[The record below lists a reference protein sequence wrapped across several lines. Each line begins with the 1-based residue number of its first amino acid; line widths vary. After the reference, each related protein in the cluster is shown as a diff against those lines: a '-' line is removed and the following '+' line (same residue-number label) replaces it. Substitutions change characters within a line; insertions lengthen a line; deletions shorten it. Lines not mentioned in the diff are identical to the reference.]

1 MYYIKEINFSFQG
14 EGAYSGRPSVFCR
27 FSGCNLWSGK
37 ENDRNKAKCNFCDTD
52 FVGID
57 GINGGKF
64 SSEKTLGKKIIS
76 LWPSENKKN
85 KPYVI
90 FTGGEPLL
98 QLDKKLI
105 SFLKKFN
112 FEIGI
117 ETNGTINLPCKV
129 DWVCVSPKNKNDFVL
144 KKGDELKLIFPQK
157 KINPKNL
164 ENLKFKHFFLQP
176 MDGPNLKKN
185 IKKTFAY
192 CFKNKKWKVSL
203 QLHKIAGVR

>member
-1 MYYIKEINFSFQG
+1 MYYIKEIYFSFQG

>member
-1 MYYIKEINFSFQG
+1 MYYIKEIYFSFQG

-157 KINPKNL
+157 EINPKCL
-164 ENLKFKHFFLQP
+164 EKLSFKYFFLQP
-176 MDGPNLKKN
+176 MDGPDLKKN
-185 IKKTFAY
+185 IKKTYDF
-192 CFKNKKWKVSL
+192 CVKNKKWNVSL
-203 QLHKIAGVR
+203 QIHKIVNMP

>member
-1 MYYIKEINFSFQG
+1 MYYIKEIYFSFQG

-157 KINPKNL
+157 EINPKCL
-164 ENLKFKHFFLQP
+164 EKLSFKYFFLQP
-176 MDGPNLKKN
+176 MDGPDLKKN
-185 IKKTFAY
+185 IKKTYDF
-192 CFKNKKWKVSL
+192 CVKNKKWNVSL
-203 QLHKIAGVR
+203 QIHKIVNIP

>member
-1 MYYIKEINFSFQG
+1 MYYIKEIYFSFQG

-27 FSGCNLWSGK
+27 FAGCNLWSGK

-76 LWPSENKKN
+76 LWPSENEKN

-117 ETNGTINLPCKV
+117 ETNGTIDPEEAV
-129 DWVCVSPKNKNDFVL
+129 RR
-144 KKGDELKLIFPQK
+144 
-157 KINPKNL
+157 
-164 ENLKFKHFFLQP
+164 
-176 MDGPNLKKN
+176 
-185 IKKTFAY
+185 
-192 CFKNKKWKVSL
+192 
-203 QLHKIAGVR
+203 AGG

>member
-1 MYYIKEINFSFQG
+1 MYSVKEIYFTFQG
-14 EGAYSGRPSVFCR
+14 EGAFSGRPSVFCR

-37 ENDRNKAKCNFCDTD
+37 ESDRRKAECNFCDTD
-52 FVGID
+52 FLGIN

-64 SSEKTLGKKIIS
+64 KNEIKLGKKIIS
-76 LWPSENKKN
+76 LWKYKKKKY
-85 KPYVI
+85 KPYVV

-105 SFLKKFN
+105 IFLKSHN
-112 FEIGI
+112 FEIGV
-117 ETNGTINLPCKV
+117 ETNGTKNLPCKV
-129 DWVCVSPKNKNDFVL
+129 DWVCVSPKHENKFIL

-176 MDGPNLKKN
+176 MDGPDLKKN
-185 IKKTFAY
+185 IKKTYAY
-192 CFKNKKWKVSL
+192 CNKNKKWNISL
-203 QLHKIAGVR
+203 QLHKIIGIQ